1 MARTR
6 RHRGTWLFRLIGVV
20 LNVLFLPFRL
30 LGSALLHR
38 RVRRA
43 FRLVKPLAAAVAHV
57 VMLPFDLVFLV
68 FDFVAVNALKTKL
81 FRRWRRRRRRTLP
94 SGEVLCRPCAK
105 YTNRFLFRMICKD
118 VSLAARQPICTA
130 KGKRPKKY
138 LLRGATASIIVLAGL
153 AGGVWLLVSL
163 WPRMGP
169 EDADRQD
176 YIRLIQSR
184 LASANSSLDAGD
196 YETARALYKRV
207 VSDVPDLA
215 EANYKLGICCEK
227 LGDIEN
233 ALRYYGAAARAKTPP
248 PGAVERVAYL
258 LFSQGDLSEATRYAQ
273 TAIELDPACALA
285 HAVLADQKTREG
297 DLDKAQDALNP
308 ALANAPDDP
317 LVKVVLAR
325 LLFAQGKL
333 EEAENILTAI
343 PQQSPLSLLAGVR
356 LADVHLKANRPEQA
370 VETLRGLVANNPDRP
385 GLVIA
390 LLNALF
396 LAGRPDEA
404 YKETEDALTT
414 FYEDCG
420 AKLGIAKLLR
430 MYGRQGRALQLAL
443 QCTRKGTHAAQ
454 AHVLAADIYLEKG
467 LPELA
472 EQHAN
477 SALELNPQHRTALL
491 YLGRAL
497 LAQGKREAAISVFET
512 LTETHPEESQGWTWL
527 GVSLRNAGRP
537 HEAEAPLR
545 KAIELQPNSA
555 RLYEELGRALID
567 QGKVAEGEKCL
578 ERAVELSP
586 ALFTAHTRLGML
598 AEERG
603 ERAEAAHHYEA
614 AISAAPSLAVVASNN
629 LANILLSENRNLP
642 LALAMSHF
650 AFNAPQSHAYRADTA
665 ETFAH
670 ALSKMGY
677 VRNAETIAR
686 YAVRLAPEKAET
698 HYRLATVLEQLNKTE
713 EALAECRKALELNP
727 NFEGAQEARKLLEK
741 LAENAGKPPE

>member
-1 MARTR
+1 MARIR
-6 RHRGTWLFRLIGVV
+6 RHRWTWLFRLISVV
-20 LNVLFLPFRL
+20 LNMLFLPFRL
-30 LGSALLHR
+30 LGAVLFHR

-43 FRLVKPLAAAVAHV
+43 FRLAKPLAAVMAHV
-57 VMLPFDLVFLV
+57 VMLPFDLLFLV
-68 FDFVAVNALKTKL
+68 FDFVVVNVLKTRI
-81 FRRWRRRRRRTLP
+81 FRRSCRHWRLP
-94 SGEVLCRPCAK
+94 SGEVFCRPCAK
-105 YTNRFLFRMICKD
+105 YTNRFLFRMVCKD

-130 KGKRPKKY
+130 KGKRLKKY
-138 LLRGATASIIVLAGL
+138 LLSGATASVFVLAGL

-169 EDADRQD
+169 GNADRQA

-196 YETARALYKRV
+196 YDAARALYKRV
-207 VSDVPDLA
+207 VNDVPDLA

-233 ALRYYGAAARAKTPP
+233 ALRYFGAAARAKTPL

-258 LFSQGDLSEATRYAQ
+258 LFSLGDLSEATRYAHR
-273 TAIELDPACALA
+273 AIELDPACALA

-297 DLDKAQDALNP
+297 DLDEAQDALKP
-308 ALANAPDDP
+308 ALENAPDDP
-317 LVKVVLAR
+317 LVKVVRAR

-333 EEAENILTAI
+333 EEAEKILTAI
-343 PQQSPLSLLAGVR
+343 PQQNPLSLLAGMR

-370 VETLRGLVANNPDRP
+370 VETLRGLLANNPDRP
-385 GLVIA
+385 GPVIA
-390 LLNALF
+390 LVNVLF
-396 LAGRPDEA
+396 LAGRADEA
-404 YKETEDALTT
+404 YREAEDALTA

-420 AKLGIAKLLR
+420 AKLGVAEVLR
-430 MYGRQGRALQLAL
+430 TYGRQGRALQIAL
-443 QCTRKGTHAAQ
+443 ECARKGNHAAQ
-454 AHVLAADIYLEKG
+454 AHALAADIYLERG
-467 LPELA
+467 LLELA
-472 EQHAN
+472 EQHAH
-477 SALELNPQHRTALL
+477 SALEMNPQHRTALL

-497 LAQGKREAAISVFET
+497 LAQDKREAAIDVFET
-512 LTETHPEESQGWTWL
+512 LTEAHPQEIRGWTWL
-527 GVSLRNAGRP
+527 GVSLRSAGRP

-545 KAIELQPNSA
+545 KAIELQPSSG

-567 QGKVAEGEKCL
+567 QGEVDEGKKCL

-586 ALFTAHTRLGML
+586 ALFTVHTRLGML

-603 ERAEAAHHYEA
+603 ERAVAARHYEA
-614 AISAAPSLAVVASNN
+614 AIGAAPSLAVVASNN

-650 AFNAPQSHAYRADTA
+650 AFSAPQNHAYRGDAA

-670 ALSKMGY
+670 VLLKMGY
-677 VRNAETIAR
+677 VRNAEVIAR
-686 YAVRLAPEKAET
+686 YAVRLTPEKAES
-698 HYRLATVLEQLNKTE
+698 HYRLATVLEQLNETE
-713 EALAECRKALELNP
+713 EAQAECRKALELNP

-741 LAENAGKPPE
+741 LVENAGKPRG